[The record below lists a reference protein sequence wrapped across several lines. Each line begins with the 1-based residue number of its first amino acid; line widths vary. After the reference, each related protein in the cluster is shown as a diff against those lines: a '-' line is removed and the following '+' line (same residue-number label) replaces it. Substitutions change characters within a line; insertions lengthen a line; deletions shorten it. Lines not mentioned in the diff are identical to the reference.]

1 MVLTGCQTIGA
12 FTAGDVN
19 IADHPLPDTLRRA
32 GSLNDFTDKFMAW
45 DALERII
52 PFYQLK
58 VGTAYAGQSNFD
70 KGLTLEHFWFRNIIT
85 KAQNLIFQPNRT
97 HPTIP

>member
-45 DALERII
+45 DARERII
-52 PFYQLK
+52 PFHQLQVGAANTGHTDPYQ
-58 VGTAYAGQSNFD
+58 GFA
-70 KGLTLEHFWFRNIIT
+70 LEWLGFRNIFAKT
-85 KAQNLIFQPNRT
+85 
-97 HPTIP
+97 